1 MLRALLTQNK
11 LPNKNKNSSAQPL
24 NQQLFNE
31 LEKEHAE
38 EIEKENLLDAWLMRS
53 RDIGS

>member
-11 LPNKNKNSSAQPL
+11 LPNRNKNSFAQPL

-38 EIEKENLLDAWLMRS
+38 EIEKENLLDAWLMRF
-53 RDIGS
+53 RNIGS